1 MTSTTTTNILPP
13 LEATPA
19 PYYYW
24 GEQEESSGNGGTEA
38 VQRQCVN
45 ISSNTNGD
53 SPAPSASDTT
63 CTIIDDEE
71 VKKYECAVCFEVMDT
86 PVGCGSCQTRFCRPC
101 LERVA
106 KQGGTRPKCSHCRT
120 PFTIESIQVDEALQ
134 EEMKNCMQT
143 ALCPF
148 RGCGKKIPLNAIKL
162 HESQCEHIRMR
173 CKFAEWGC
181 EWIGKK
187 KDLEHHN
194 CNECEFRAEMGRLVN
209 VIREKT
215 LNQAETIAR
224 LQGTRV
230 NQAVNSQTRQLLMVR
245 GRNAGNIF
253 DVLAMS
259 YEAVCFPGRFA
270 ATKVMWGD
278 MITQEH
284 SRSLAFNALMVSP
297 LILCAAKCAFWM
309 AIDLSNMS
317 PQVLVKFGLR
327 RLWKQF
333 ELNLMSSTSALLA
346 VFFLLIDETDATQ
359 WTETTLPGTSISHI
373 FIRDL
378 VAFFSCAAY
387 SYFVD
392 FMEYW
397 PGIALLLCTFS
408 FTVTFTSCVATILE
422 KVNGCE
428 PGTLKKSRL
437 WSAMVFALRYSCLC
451 QIVTA
456 PEVVKGVIVLRLVRH
471 ASLKRLKVNFTVE
484 ETECFI
490 SLIPSSIL
498 VAVGAAMTALDHI
511 AYNNGNLN
519 DWNTA
524 LCEWYIGAAV
534 LTFLNV
540 FTHALYVCGRE
551 SGIAIYDEGENWR
564 NHSIERVQ
572 SYNILPSQ
580 RPVLTGVA
588 LISLVVFYVVFIVC
602 V

>member
-1 MTSTTTTNILPP
+1 MTNIPPP

-19 PYYYW
+19 PYYSHW
-24 GEQEESSGNGGTEA
+24 DEQGESTGDSGSEVNQRLCEET
-38 VQRQCVN
+38 
-45 ISSNTNGD
+45 SSNPDGQVRD
-53 SPAPSASDTT
+53 SPSPFDT

-106 KQGGTRPKCSHCRT
+106 KQGGTRPKCSHCRA

-143 ALCPF
+143 VLCPF
-148 RGCGKKIPLNAIKL
+148 RGCGKKILLSAIKL
-162 HESQCEHIRMR
+162 HESQCEHIRMKCR
-173 CKFAEWGC
+173 YVEWGC

-187 KDLEHHN
+187 KDLEYHN

-230 NQAVNSQTRQLLMVR
+230 NQAVNSHTRHLLMVR

-253 DVLAMS
+253 DVFAMS
-259 YEAVCFPGRFA
+259 YEAICFPGRFA

-284 SRSLAFNALMVSP
+284 SRSLVFNTLMVSP
-297 LILCAAKCAFWM
+297 LILCGAKCAFWM
-309 AIDLSNMS
+309 AFDLSNTS
-317 PQVLVKFGLR
+317 PQRLAQFGLR
-327 RLWKQF
+327 RLLKQF
-333 ELNLMSSTSALLA
+333 ELNVISSTSALLA
-346 VFFLLIDETDATQ
+346 VFFLLLDEADATQ
-359 WTETTLPGTSISHI
+359 WTETILPGTNVSHI

-378 VAFFSCAAY
+378 VAFFSFAAFY
-387 SYFVD
+387 LFVE

-408 FTVTFTSCVATILE
+408 FTVTFTSCVATIVE
-422 KVNGCE
+422 KVNGSE
-428 PGTLKKSRL
+428 QDTMKKSRL
-437 WSAMVFALRYSCLC
+437 WSAMVFALRYSCLF
-451 QIVTA
+451 QIVSHSEA
-456 PEVVKGVIVLRLVRH
+456 MKGVIVLRLVRH
-471 ASLKRLKVNFTVE
+471 ASVKRLKVNFTVE

-498 VAVGAAMTALDHI
+498 VAFGAAMTALDHM
-511 AYNNGNLN
+511 AYNNGNLK
-519 DWNTA
+519 DWSTA

-534 LTFLNV
+534 LAFLNV
-540 FTHALYVCGRE
+540 FTHSLFLCGQG
-551 SGIAIYDEGENWR
+551 SGIAIYGEGENLR
-564 NHSIERVQ
+564 NHSILSVQ

-580 RPVLTGVA
+580 RPGLTGVA
-588 LISLVVFYVVFIVC
+588 TISLAVFYGIFMVC

>member
-1 MTSTTTTNILPP
+1 MTSTTTTNIPPP

-19 PYYYW
+19 PYYSYS
-24 GEQEESSGNGGTEA
+24 GEQGESTGDAGTA
-38 VQRQCVN
+38 DNQRFCQEISNN
-45 ISSNTNGD
+45 IDGD
-53 SPAPSASDTT
+53 SPTHSASDT

-71 VKKYECAVCFEVMDT
+71 VKRYECAVCFEVMDT
-86 PVGCGSCQTRFCRPC
+86 PVGCGSCQTRFCRSC

-106 KQGGTRPKCSHCRT
+106 KQGGTRPKCSHCRA
-120 PFTIESIQVDEALQ
+120 PFTIESIQVDEALL

-143 ALCPF
+143 VLCPF
-148 RGCGKKIPLNAIKL
+148 RGCGKKIPINAIKM
-162 HESQCEHIRMR
+162 HEAQCEHIRMR

-187 KDLEHHN
+187 RDLEHHN

-230 NQAVNSQTRQLLMVR
+230 NQAVNSHTRQLLMVR

-259 YEAVCFPGRFA
+259 YEAICFPGRFA

-278 MITQEH
+278 MITQEN
-284 SRSLAFNALMVSP
+284 SRSLAYNALMVSP
-297 LILCAAKCAFWM
+297 LILCAAKCAFWL
-309 AIDLSNMS
+309 AIDLSNTS
-317 PQVLVKFGLR
+317 PQRLVQIGLY

-333 ELNLMSSTSALLA
+333 ELNFVCSTSALLA
-346 VFFLLIDETDATQ
+346 VFFMLLDDTDATQ
-359 WTETTLPGTSISHI
+359 WTETVLPGTSISHI

-378 VAFFSCAAY
+378 VAFFSYTAY
-387 SYFVD
+387 CGFVG

-397 PGIALLLCTFS
+397 PGIALLLFTFS
-408 FTVTFTSCVATILE
+408 FTVTFTSCVATIVE
-422 KVNGCE
+422 KVNGSE
-428 PGTLKKSRL
+428 EGTLKKCRL
-437 WSAMVFALRYSCLC
+437 WSPMVFALRYSCLFLM
-451 QIVTA
+451 VSHSEA
-456 PEVVKGVIVLRLVRH
+456 LKGVIVLRLVRH
-471 ASLKRLKVNFTVE
+471 VSWKSLKVNFTVE

-498 VAVGAAMTALDHI
+498 IAVGAALTALDHI
-511 AYNNGNLN
+511 AYNNGNLK
-519 DWNTA
+519 DWSTA

-534 LTFLNV
+534 LAFLNV
-540 FTHALYVCGRE
+540 LTHSFYVCGQGC
-551 SGIAIYDEGENWR
+551 GIGIYGEGENLR
-564 NHSIERVQ
+564 NYSTERVQ

-580 RPVLTGVA
+580 RPGLTGVA
-588 LISLVVFYVVFIVC
+588 TISLAVFYGVFMVC
-602 V
+602 I